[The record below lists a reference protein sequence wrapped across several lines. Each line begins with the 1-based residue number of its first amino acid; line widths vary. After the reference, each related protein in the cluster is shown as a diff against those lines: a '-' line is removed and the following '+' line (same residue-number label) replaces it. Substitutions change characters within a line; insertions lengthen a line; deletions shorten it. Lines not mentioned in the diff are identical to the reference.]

1 LRAVNRDASVRRETA
16 LTGRSDALIHF
27 LCVLPEHLRDPQLES
42 DHITV
47 VDGRW
52 AFCAMNVRA
61 EKHAWESTGGITR
74 AEVANQLAQRRG
86 QKT

>member
-1 LRAVNRDASVRRETA
+1 MRRDTA

-27 LCVLPEHLRDPQLES
+27 LCVLPEHLREPQLES

-61 EKHAWESTGGITR
+61 EKHEWESTGGITR
-74 AEVANQLAQRRG
+74 ADVANQLAQRRG
-86 QKT
+86 QTT

>member
-1 LRAVNRDASVRRETA
+1 VRRESA
-16 LTGRSDALIHF
+16 LAGKSDALIDF
-27 LCVLPEHLRDPQLES
+27 LCVLPDHLRDPQLES

-52 AFCAMNVRA
+52 AFCAANVRD
-61 EKHAWESTGGITR
+61 EKHEWVATGGITR
-74 AEVANQLAQRRG
+74 ADVARQLAQRRG

>member
-1 LRAVNRDASVRRETA
+1 MRREIA

-27 LCVLPEHLRDPQLES
+27 LCVLPEHLLDPQLES

-61 EKHAWESTGGITR
+61 EKHAWEPTGGITR
-74 AEVANQLAQRRG
+74 AEVANQLALRRG

>member
-1 LRAVNRDASVRRETA
+1 MRRETA

-27 LCVLPEHLRDPQLES
+27 LCVLPEHLLDPQLES

-61 EKHAWESTGGITR
+61 EKHSWEPTGGITR
-74 AEVANQLAQRRG
+74 GDVANQLAQRRG

>member
-1 LRAVNRDASVRRETA
+1 MARARGRESP
-16 LTGRSDALIHF
+16 LTGKSDALIHF
-27 LCVLPEHLRDPQLES
+27 LCVLPDHLRDPQLES

-52 AFCAMNVRA
+52 AFCAANVRA
-61 EKHAWESTGGITR
+61 EKHDWVSTGGITR
-74 AEVANQLAQRRG
+74 ADVARQLAQRRG